1 MSRDKE
7 ERVEKNEAYPLR
19 YVEFFSTLSDAVAG
33 HISLAA
39 VGIGFVRSSKS
50 HYKELLNVASLAK
63 SLKQPH
69 ERFDIVL

>member
-33 HISLAA
+33 HVSLAA
-39 VGIGFVRSSKS
+39 VGIGFVESSKGAT
-50 HYKELLNVASLAK
+50 V
-63 SLKQPH
+63 
-69 ERFDIVL
+69 